1 MLAMILL
8 VELGIECSY
17 SCFKEPVIAKCQIRS
32 LKTGLVWTECVWTKE
47 IYDEI
52 VTLLEASTYET
63 DDFNTGKT
71 SSYCP
76 TDLMD
81 GMFL

>member
-17 SCFKEPVIAKCQIRS
+17 SCFKEQVIASCQIRS
-32 LKTGLVWTECVWTKE
+32 LATGLVWSECVWTKD

-52 VTLLEASTYET
+52 VSLLEASTYET
-63 DDFNTGKT
+63 DEFNTGKT
-71 SSYCP
+71 NSCC
-76 TDLMD
+76 TIR
-81 GMFL
+81 